1 MNSPRAPATRDN
13 RFAVWAGTT
22 AAIFVCAAVVG
33 FVWLPMSQAARGGEG
48 APALWDVICSAI
60 GLPVRN
66 RQAPVQAGAPASN
79 VAWTASTRH
88 FLSKGDAARGD
99 SLAAATCNAC
109 HGAAGVGTDAI
120 FPNLAGQSQGAIYK
134 QLEDFRSGR
143 RDAAVM
149 GAYVSGLS
157 PEDMRDLATH
167 YASLPDPFAG
177 ASNAAAAAEQRTA
190 IDARARRLVEVG
202 DPLRGIAACAACH
215 GPLGLTPGAPGLRG
229 QQRAYLEVQLQAL
242 ASGSR
247 HNDIG
252 AQMRSVARQ
261 LTAQEIGALAS
272 YYSSMGVAG
281 DR

>member
-1 MNSPRAPATRDN
+1 MTASRTPPTRDA
-13 RFAVWAGTT
+13 RFAVWIGTT
-22 AAIFVCAAVVG
+22 TALLVAAVAVG
-33 FVWLPMSQAARGGEG
+33 FVWLPSSQAAG
-48 APALWDVICSAI
+48 APALWDVICSAV
-60 GLPVRN
+60 GLPVRHP
-66 RQAPVQAGAPASN
+66 QAPVEAGQPASN
-79 VAWTASTRH
+79 VAWTAATRR
-88 FLSKGDAARGD
+88 FLATGDATRGA
-99 SLAAATCNAC
+99 SLAATTCNNC
-109 HGAAGVGTDAI
+109 HGAAGVGTDAL
-120 FPNLAGQSQGAIYK
+120 FPNLAGQTQAAIYK

-157 PEDMRDLATH
+157 PPDVSDLAAH

-177 ASNAAAAAEQRTA
+177 AGGKGAST
-190 IDARARRLVEVG
+190 DAMARRLVEVG

-242 ASGSR
+242 ASGTR
-247 HNDIG
+247 HNDIS

-261 LTAQEIGALAS
+261 LTAQEISALAA
-272 YYSSMGVAG
+272 YYSSLGVKG